1 MLILMRKRC
10 ESVVVGRPNGFE
22 RMLKVTV
29 LEINGDN
36 VLLGFETNNDFPV
49 QSWETWER
57 IRAPQTSAIPGD
69 MTTNRRF

>member
-36 VLLGFETNNDFPV
+36 VLLGVETNNDFPV

-57 IRAPQTSAIPGD
+57 IRASQTSAISGD